1 MALNKFADLSPA
13 EFQQKMSCRGN
24 SDDPT
29 CPSDHN
35 CTSIAKTSATSWDW
49 TKKGAVTAIKNQ
61 GDVVPAGPSVPQEA
75 LKVDITS
82 TCIILEKLYPY
93 VGRDGTCKIPANA
106 TLLHVNTGIECI
118 PPKDIEQ
125 MKAAVVLQPTTIAV
139 DAISWQ
145 FYSSGIMKRFCGK
158 GQDHNVLLVGFDE
171 GEKYWKIKNSWGAD
185 WGEAGFIRVEMD
197 EKNSGYGECG
207 ILRCGTRAVNKK

>member
-61 GDVVPAGPSVPQEA
+61 GDCGSCWTFGATGG
-75 LKVDITS
+75 
-82 TCIILEKLYPY
+82 LE
-93 VGRDGTCKIPANA
+93 GRYYLDN
-106 TLLHVNTGIECI
+106 
-118 PPKDIEQ
+118 
-125 MKAAVVLQPTTIAV
+125 
-139 DAISWQ
+139 
-145 FYSSGIMKRFCGK
+145 
-158 GQDHNVLLVGFDE
+158 NVLLSFSEQYIVDCDEDGSGCGGGFA
-171 GEKYWKIKNSWGAD
+171 S
-185 WGEAGFIRVEMD
+185 
-197 EKNSGYGECG
+197 
-207 ILRCGTRAVNKK
+207 

>member
-1 MALNKFADLSPA
+1 MTWAA
-13 EFQQKMSCRGN
+13 
-24 SDDPT
+24 
-29 CPSDHN
+29 
-35 CTSIAKTSATSWDW
+35 
-49 TKKGAVTAIKNQ
+49 KKG
-61 GDVVPAGPSVPQEA
+61 
-75 LKVDITS
+75 
-82 TCIILEKLYPY
+82 IILEKLYPY